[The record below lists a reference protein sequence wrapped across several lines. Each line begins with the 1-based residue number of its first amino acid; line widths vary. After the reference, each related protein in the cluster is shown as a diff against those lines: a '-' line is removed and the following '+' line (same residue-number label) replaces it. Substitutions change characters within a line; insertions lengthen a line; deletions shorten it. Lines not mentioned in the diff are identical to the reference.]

1 VWCLC
6 LKSTAAYL
14 EEWITGSDEPDK
26 KNAELAGENLAIV
39 HRLTTEIA
47 SSTSNEDQDG
57 GSADDALIAASLPIL
72 DAKCYSAR
80 RDIRGL
86 AKTVEA
92 AIVSGKVEA
101 EVLEQLARIA
111 FEMPGDTM
119 QSPDERNMRHETV
132 AAALNGALTSRLIV
146 ENIDIEACAA
156 TIRELLNFELMRITG
171 HHRALHALER
181 GIGLL
186 KENPDYPSDEQ
197 RWMTSRAWETSQMY
211 FQTGRNAEAREWA
224 EKAVACAQGNPAL
237 ETYIPRFEKFL
248 FIIGLR

>member
-1 VWCLC
+1 
-6 LKSTAAYL
+6 
-14 EEWITGSDEPDK
+14 
-26 KNAELAGENLAIV
+26 
-39 HRLTTEIA
+39 
-47 SSTSNEDQDG
+47 
-57 GSADDALIAASLPIL
+57 
-72 DAKCYSAR
+72 
-80 RDIRGL
+80 
-86 AKTVEA
+86 
-92 AIVSGKVEA
+92 
-101 EVLEQLARIA
+101 
-111 FEMPGDTM
+111 
-119 QSPDERNMRHETV
+119 MRHETI

-171 HHRALHALER
+171 HNRALYALER
-181 GIGLL
+181 GLGLL

-248 FIIGLR
+248 LSLGLR